1 MSEKNPIGIFDSG
14 IGGLSV
20 LKQIRMLLPGEDIL
34 YFADQVH
41 VPYGS
46 RSLDEVRQLSEE
58 ITRFLANHDAK
69 LIVLACN
76 TASAASLHYL
86 RAVFP
91 ELPFIGMEPAVK
103 PAAERTRS
111 GIVGVLATPATF
123 QGELFASVVDRY
135 AEGIQVL
142 QSTFPG
148 LVEYIESGDLDSVDV
163 KQLLEAGIEPLL
175 ELGAD
180 TLVLGCTHYPFVLP
194 TIQSIS
200 GVEVEVID
208 PSPAI
213 ARRAQQ
219 VLKQEQFASE
229 DSQEGHT
236 LYVTTGDASHFGEI
250 LSLLQMPRGEIKQV
264 TWQAGRLLES
274 FVDEQEN
281 GHP

>member
-20 LKQIRMLLPGEDIL
+20 LKQIRILLPGEDIL

-58 ITRFLANHDAK
+58 ITRFLANHGAK

-123 QGELFASVVDRY
+123 QGELFSSVVDRY

-148 LVEYIESGDLDSVDV
+148 LVEHIESGDLDSVDV

-213 ARRAQQ
+213 ARRTQQ
-219 VLKQEQFASE
+219 VLKQEQSVSE

-236 LYVTTGDASHFGEI
+236 LYVTTGDASDFGEI
-250 LSLLQMPRGEIKQV
+250 LSLLQMPRGEIKQI
-264 TWQAGRLLES
+264 TWQDGRLLKS
-274 FVDEQEN
+274 FVDE
-281 GHP
+281 